1 MFEYDLQFRNTKAHS
16 NADALSC
23 LPLTD
28 TVADPVTP
36 PELVLLLDHLD
47 SSLVTSRQ
55 IKEATRRDPKLAV
68 VMEYIQ

>member
-16 NADALSC
+16 NADALSR